1 MSALP
6 SSRKTHSEKH
16 KLILKQLL
24 REAPNK
30 TCVDCKTATHP
41 RWASWNLG
49 CFICIRCSGI
59 HRSMGTHISRV
70 KSVDLDAWT
79 DEQVESMVRWGNAK
93 CNAYWEAKLPEGYVP
108 DALKI
113 ENFIRTKYD
122 MRKWAA
128 SGEPDPLRVLVG
140 SGTSPLALAP
150 TVTESHA
157 AHQTLSVAQ
166 TLAPTKNHVSGHAH
180 NRTHTKSQA
189 HAKPHPQT
197 QAART
202 ANISQGASRTQS
214 TQTHADA
221 SLLLDDFG
229 LFTSSPLPSPA
240 PEPRAG
246 RQDLKKSILSLY
258 SSPQLSTSHVA
269 RPQAN
274 HQQKGFQQPIFQ
286 SSQTNLHT
294 QPSISQT
301 SFSQSSLLSPSNS
314 VSSLNFPGSFSQ
326 SQPVILSS
334 SQSKTPTPSGV
345 SNVADS
351 LAGLNIGNNE
361 WSDAKWTGT
370 YSQTPLDDDLFKNV
384 WS

>member
-1 MSALP
+1 
-6 SSRKTHSEKH
+6 
-16 KLILKQLL
+16 
-24 REAPNK
+24 
-30 TCVDCKTATHP
+30 
-41 RWASWNLG
+41 
-49 CFICIRCSGI
+49 
-59 HRSMGTHISRV
+59 MGTHISRV

-150 TVTESHA
+150 SVTESHA
-157 AHQTLSVAQ
+157 AHQTLSVAH
-166 TLAPTKNHVSGHAH
+166 TLAPTKTHVASHAH
-180 NRTHTKSQA
+180 NRTHIKSQA

-351 LAGLNIGNNE
+351 LGGLNIGNNE